1 MSLQGAPSRPR
12 GQEDHWIPLSDL
24 MSGLMMVFMLVA
36 IVFMIQVQRQA
47 KKVEAQATV
56 VKNIAIN
63 YSDLREQ
70 IYQDLYSEF
79 KNDFRAWDAILNRQ
93 LAIRFAEPSI
103 QFDSE
108 SAIIKPQFAAILN
121 SFFPRYVAI
130 LDSPKYRNEIEEIR
144 IEGHTS
150 SIWEGLIPE
159 EAYYRNMELSQD
171 RARAVLEYVFGI
183 PQARG
188 HLAWL
193 VPITTADGL
202 SSSHRI
208 FFTNGREDLS
218 ASQRVE
224 FRVRTKAEDRLES
237 ILTALPK

>member
-1 MSLQGAPSRPR
+1 MSIQGAEPR
-12 GQEDHWIPLSDL
+12 HRSQEDHWIPLSDL

-36 IVFMIQVQRQA
+36 IVFMIKVQNEA

-56 VKNIAIN
+56 IKNIAVN

-70 IYQDLYSEF
+70 IYQDLYAEF
-79 KNDFRAWDAILNRQ
+79 KSDFQKWDAVLDRQ

-108 SAIIKPQFAAILN
+108 SAIIKPQFAVILN

-130 LDSPKYRNEIEEIR
+130 LDSPKYRKAIEEIR

-150 SIWEGLIPE
+150 STWENLSPE
-159 EAYYRNMELSQD
+159 QAYYQNMALSQE
-171 RARAVLEYVFGI
+171 RARTVLEFAFGI
-183 PQARG
+183 PQVRS
-188 HLAWL
+188 HLVWL
-193 VPITTADGL
+193 VPLTTADGL

-208 FFTNGREDLS
+208 FSNGREDLS

-237 ILTALPK
+237 ILTALPR